1 MRDDIIKQCRL
12 HVNDEKE
19 EGKKKEILTVP
30 KSLARFIYVQ
40 YIRNTFNSFND
51 ANVHLL
57 KECYFLNIDRLLLK
71 LFNGARIS

>member
-1 MRDDIIKQCRL
+1 MKRGR
-12 HVNDEKE
+12 EKKE
-19 EGKKKEILTVP
+19 RKKEILTVP
-30 KSLARFIYVQ
+30 KSLAQFIYVQ
-40 YIRNTFNSFND
+40 YIRNTFNCFND